1 MLQCT
6 SSNLE
11 VLLILIMVLCNLP
24 TCLGYPIK
32 SVDKN
37 GLPAVNQLLTSL
49 LPLVSKYVM
58 MILCNLASYELL
70 QHFSRIQLDEWYQSG
85 MQGHWLQWLYAIWH
99 QRLITDLQFWMLEG
113 CGHCWPLVHSQ
124 VSTFDTVQP
133 FILWNKLSTLCRLML
148 LILLWQLSMKD
159 QTSYVIGLH

>member
-24 TCLGYPIK
+24 TCLGYQIK

-37 GLPAVNQLLTSL
+37 GLPAVTQLLTSL

-70 QHFSRIQLDEWYQSG
+70 QDHFSRIQLDEWYQSG
-85 MQGHWLQWLYAIWH
+85 MQGIGYN
-99 QRLITDLQFWMLEG
+99 DSMQFG
-113 CGHCWPLVHSQ
+113 IKG
-124 VSTFDTVQP
+124 
-133 FILWNKLSTLCRLML
+133 
-148 LILLWQLSMKD
+148 
-159 QTSYVIGLH
+159 